1 MLKRLLTVLTLTA
14 FACSSE
20 KAAPKPAATPTP
32 SLPPAVDA
40 TTPLPEPLPK
50 IAASVNGQPIK
61 LPYVELIAT
70 RLLEQAGNQAKDRP
84 FAYRS
89 ALQRLIVRE
98 LLFEEAVARH
108 LSADSVR
115 VEQAYNEARVGYKDD
130 TKWLEFLARQYMDAD
145 TFRAEIRSQQTIAIL
160 LAREGEQVT
169 ASISDAEAQAYYEAH
184 PEMFDSGER
193 RRARHIL
200 LRAPADAPAP
210 QKEGIRVKVVG
221 LRKRIEKGESFSEL
235 AKQFSQD
242 QGSAGKGGELDV
254 FSRGQMAPAFEQA
267 AFALAPG
274 QLSEIVETPFG
285 YHLIQLEEIL
295 PPQKLAYE
303 GIKDRIK
310 DYMLKQRREQR
321 IQELVGQLWARARI
335 ETHL

>member
-1 MLKRLLTVLTLTA
+1 MPKRLVVVLALTA
-14 FACSSE
+14 FACSSQ
-20 KAAPKPAATPTP
+20 KPAEPPAPTPAP
-32 SLPPAVDA
+32 SLPPPVDA

-50 IAASVNGQPIK
+50 IAAIVNGQPIK

-70 RLLEQAGNQAKDRP
+70 GLLQQAGNQPKDRP
-84 FAYRS
+84 FAYRR
-89 ALQRLIVRE
+89 ALQQLIVRE
-98 LLFEEAVARH
+98 LLFEEAVARR
-108 LSADSVR
+108 LSADSAR

-130 TKWLEFLARQYMDAD
+130 VKWLEFLARQYMDAD

-160 LAREGEQVT
+160 LAKEGEQVSAT
-169 ASISDAEAQAYYEAH
+169 VTDSEAQAYFGAH

-193 RRARHIL
+193 RRARHLL
-200 LRAPADAPAP
+200 LRVPADAPAV
-210 QKEGIRVKVVG
+210 QKDGIRLKLLN
-221 LRKRIEKGESFSEL
+221 LRKRIEKGEAFGAL
-235 AKQFSQD
+235 AKQFSED
-242 QGSAGKGGELDV
+242 QGSAAKGGELDV

-267 AFALAPG
+267 AFALSQG

-303 GIKDRIK
+303 GIQDRIK
-310 DYMLKQRREQR
+310 GYMLKQRREQR

>member
-1 MLKRLLTVLTLTA
+1 MLKRLVAVLALTV
-14 FACSSE
+14 FACSSQ
-20 KAAPKPAATPTP
+20 KPAEQPSPTPAP
-32 SLPPAVDA
+32 SLPPPVDA

-50 IAASVNGQPIK
+50 IAAKVNGQPIK

-70 RLLEQAGNQAKDRP
+70 GLLQQAGNLPKDRP
-84 FAYRS
+84 FAYRR
-89 ALQRLIVRE
+89 ALQQLIVRE

-108 LSADSVR
+108 LSADSAR

-130 TKWLEFLARQYMDAD
+130 VKWLEFLARQYMDAD

-160 LAREGEQVT
+160 LAKEGEQVPAT
-169 ASISDAEAQAYYEAH
+169 VTDAEAQAYFEAH

-200 LRAPADAPAP
+200 MRVPADAPAA
-210 QKEGIRVKVVG
+210 QKGGIRLKLLN
-221 LRKRIEKGESFSEL
+221 LRKRIEAGEDFGAL
-235 AKQFSQD
+235 AKQFSED

-254 FSRGQMAPAFEQA
+254 FSRGQMVPAFEQA
-267 AFALAPG
+267 AFALAQG

-310 DYMLKQRREQR
+310 AYMLKQRRELR